1 MSKQKYLCIQRSAGG
16 TCEPPSPGDMEKMF
30 AVFNAW
36 REKYQANLVDMGGKL
51 NEAGKV
57 VTGDGTKDGP
67 FAEAK
72 EVVGGYMIIEAES
85 MDEAIE
91 VVRESPGVGMPG
103 SSVEIRPIDMP

>member
-1 MSKQKYLCIQRSAGG
+1 MSKQKYLCLQRSAGG
-16 TCEPPSPGDMEKMF
+16 KCEPPSPGDMEKMF
-30 AVFNAW
+30 AVFNTW
-36 REKYQANLVDMGGKL
+36 RENYQANLVDMGGKL
-51 NEAGKV
+51 NEKGKV
-57 VTGDGTKDGP
+57 VSVDGTKDGP